1 MGNDSNDSNDILKKK
16 FEDWLKKEF
25 EKEQNILD
33 KFNNNEIIRV
43 ERKIKNKK
51 CYYFNIS
58 GFFDPDRG
66 FLKALKDL
74 YERYKEV
81 KTKAKDI
88 MPFACLIFQPYEKI
102 IEILRVE
109 KGGHIDLCIGILYS
123 FGVGIGLKAIFAFI
137 SSVYLP
143 LGIAVTSLYYI
154 NSLYE
159 IYKGLEQIKKIKK
172 LESQS
177 DFFISKILKI
187 FGDKFRNSLTS
198 DNNVVEIIID
208 EKYDNLLL
216 GLVHGL
222 LYQDE
227 GKVEINFMS
236 IKGLKNAK
244 TFKELPEMDQIIYS
258 EIIEAIKNCKND
270 EGFCED
276 YKKLSEKYC
285 ETFQNSNK
293 NYMEKKKLER
303 ENIELEKEKEE
314 LKSEREELKSERDE
328 LKSENEELKSLL
340 KSERDELKSEK
351 EQYKNELIEL
361 TKKLKS
367 GKYNEGEILKMINDL
382 NEKIKSI

>member
-66 FLKALKDL
+66 FLKVLIDL
-74 YERYKEV
+74 YERYNEV
-81 KTKAKDI
+81 KAKAKDI
-88 MPFACLIFQPYEKI
+88 MPFTCLIFQPYEKI
-102 IEILRVE
+102 IEILGVK
-109 KGGHIDLCIGILYS
+109 KGGHIDSCMTILYS
-123 FGVGIGLKAIFAFI
+123 FGIGIGINAILAFI
-137 SSVYLP
+137 SSVNIP

-154 NSLYE
+154 NSIYE

-172 LESQS
+172 LKSQG
-177 DFFISKILKI
+177 DLFISKILKI
-187 FGDKFRNSLTS
+187 FGDKFRNNLTS

-222 LYQDE
+222 LCQEE
-227 GKVEINFMS
+227 GNVEINFMS

-258 EIIEAIKNCKND
+258 DIIEAIKKCKND
-270 EGFCED
+270 QGFIADFE
-276 YKKLSEKYC
+276 KLSDKYR
-285 ETFQNSNK
+285 ETFQKSNK

-303 ENIELEKEKEE
+303 ENIELEKEK
-314 LKSEREELKSERDE
+314 EELKSERDE